1 MKLPKFSIITICYNE
16 AKSIRAT
23 CDSICTQSCR
33 DYEWIVIDGGSTDGT
48 LLILK
53 EYEGSIDC
61 LVSEQDSGIYNA
73 MNKGAALATGDY
85 LIFMNGGD
93 SFANADVL
101 DAVAECPSGDI
112 IVGQLKFAGESD
124 VRTFPLQ
131 LPPGYLLRH
140 MLPHQATFFHRAIFG
155 RFGSYDESF
164 EIAGDYEFFVRMIEK
179 NKASYRYIPKILAV
193 FAGGGMSSSS
203 HQRALR
209 KRENHRVRWKYF
221 IRYRFSLKAWRQQF
235 RGFCLKE

>member
-1 MKLPKFSIITICYNE
+1 MPKFSVVTVCYNE
-16 AKSIRAT
+16 SSLIAETCESIV
-23 CDSICTQSCR
+23 SQK
-33 DYEWIVIDGGSTDGT
+33 YKNFEWIVIDGGSTDGT
-48 LLILK
+48 LQVLK

-101 DAVAECPSGDI
+101 DVVAECPSGDI
-112 IVGQLKFAGESD
+112 IVGQLEFASESD

-131 LPPGYLLRH
+131 LPAGYLLRH
-140 MLPHQATFFHRAIFG
+140 MLPHQATFFHRAIFE
-155 RFGSYDESF
+155 RFGYFDESF
-164 EIAGDYEFFVRMIEK
+164 IIAGDYEFFVRIIVK
-179 NKASYRYIPKILAV
+179 NKASYHYIPKVLAV
-193 FAGGGMSSSS
+193 FSGGGISSSF
-203 HQRALR
+203 HQRAIR
-209 KRENHRVRWKYF
+209 KSENHRVRWKYF

-235 RGFCLKE
+235 RDFSLKD

>member
-1 MKLPKFSIITICYNE
+1 MPKFSVVTICYNE
-16 AKSIRAT
+16 SNLIADTCESIV
-23 CDSICTQSCR
+23 SQK
-33 DYEWIVIDGGSTDGT
+33 YKNFEWIVIDGASTDCT
-48 LLILK
+48 LEILN
-53 EYEGSIDC
+53 EYGGAIHH
-61 LVSEQDSGIYNA
+61 LVSEPDAGIYNA

-93 SFANADVL
+93 RFANADVL
-101 DAVAECPSGDI
+101 DVVAECPSGDI
-112 IVGQLKFAGESD
+112 IVGQLEFAGESV

-131 LPPGYLLRH
+131 LPAGYLLRH

-155 RFGSYDESF
+155 RFGSFDESF

-179 NKASYRYIPKILAV
+179 NKASYRYIPKVLAV

-235 RGFCLKE
+235 RDFCLKE